1 MHACKFLCPGMWL
14 FLAMPRERV
23 FPVMAYTGRLRPKF
37 SPRSKR
43 FQSSY
48 CAKVRAGA
56 KKTVEG
62 GGGGEKRKRLPVNPT
77 ILENAPWY
85 FTARFTCELTA
96 RQNRSI
102 TNRLPLDHQISKIT
116 LNFSLIEHVPGD
128 CKNCNKNVYDKRRLK
143 LWAIAAELLVFYCM
157 VLSRL
162 KPCRK
167 VKNDLSGTI
176 HYAGYSNFC
185 RAAAIQPVLKRS
197 LQYMPINFQ

>member
-128 CKNCNKNVYDKRRLK
+128 CKNCNKNVYDKRRFKTLSDCCG
-143 LWAIAAELLVFYCM
+143 IACFLLYGFISSET
-157 VLSRL
+157 LSKSQKWFVRNNSLRRL
-162 KPCRK
+162 
-167 VKNDLSGTI
+167 
-176 HYAGYSNFC
+176 F
-185 RAAAIQPVLKRS
+185 
-197 LQYMPINFQ
+197 

>member
-1 MHACKFLCPGMWL
+1 MPG
-14 FLAMPRERV
+14 ERL

-62 GGGGEKRKRLPVNPT
+62 GGEKRKGLPVNPT

-85 FTARFTCELTA
+85 FTARFTCELA
-96 RQNRSI
+96 ACQNRSI

-116 LNFSLIEHVPGD
+116 LNCSLIEHVPGD
-128 CKNCNKNVYDKRRLK
+128 CKNCNKNVYDKRRLI
-143 LWAIAAELLVFYCM
+143 LWAIAAGFLVFYCV

-162 KPCRK
+162 KPGRN

-176 HYAGYSNFC
+176 HSAGYKFC
-185 RAAAIQPVLKRS
+185 RAAALQPESKRS
-197 LQYMPINFQ
+197 LQCMLLNFQ

>member
-1 MHACKFLCPGMWL
+1 MPG
-14 FLAMPRERV
+14 ERL

-62 GGGGEKRKRLPVNPT
+62 GGEKRKGLPVNPT

-116 LNFSLIEHVPGD
+116 LNCSLIEHVPGD
-128 CKNCNKNVYDKRRLK
+128 CKNCNKNVYDKRNSERLLRNFLFFIVWFYLVWNLVEK
-143 LWAIAAELLVFYCM
+143 SKMIFPEQFTPPAILIFAERLL
-157 VLSRL
+157 L
-162 KPCRK
+162 
-167 VKNDLSGTI
+167 
-176 HYAGYSNFC
+176 
-185 RAAAIQPVLKRS
+185 IQPVLKRS